1 MPIVLAGRRYATTA
15 LAQTHARD
23 LSLSAD
29 PHRRKVDTYAR
40 NSLFMR
46 SNVGGKPTHGSRL
59 PSRTPTLQRSN
70 PHSARGTTACHFPRF
85 RSLKAFG
92 RRPRCPPQCRDRPAS
107 ETLNKRYS
115 FAMSALRPLKA
126 LALIAGTLA
135 ADASQCPLGLPATAA
150 GAF

>member
-29 PHRRKVDTYAR
+29 PHRAR
-40 NSLFMR
+40 WTL
-46 SNVGGKPTHGSRL
+46 
-59 PSRTPTLQRSN
+59 TPATACSCAATSAANPPMALACHHAPLLQRSN
-70 PHSARGTTACHFPRF
+70 PHSARVTTACHFPRF